1 VNLSIAR
8 LLVALALA
16 GCAAPT
22 ASAYHHVSVT
32 LPTPATLT
40 AELHL
45 PRGQGPFPTLILLH
59 GCGGIGPNV
68 EAWARWLAWEGY
80 GALVLDSFGG
90 RGLRRLCGDSS
101 ALSGGARAPDVYAAA
116 RYLATLP
123 AVDARRLG
131 AIGWSHGGWTVLRS
145 AEIEDLYPDV
155 RLRALVTFYPYCG
168 DIASYRARS
177 PLLILHGEADDW
189 TPIVLCRY
197 LVDNARALGSD
208 VTLVA
213 YPRAHHGFD
222 ASALTRPTLI
232 PEARGGLGSTIAYDP
247 AAHGDAE
254 TRLRAFLRRTL
265 GP

>member
-1 VNLSIAR
+1 VNLSIR
-8 LLVALALA
+8 LLAVTLALA
-16 GCAAPT
+16 GCAAPL
-22 ASAYHHVSVT
+22 ASAYHQVNVT

-45 PRGQGPFPTLILLH
+45 PRGQGRFPALILLH
-59 GCGGIGPNV
+59 GCAGIGPNV

-90 RGLRRLCGDSS
+90 RGLRRVCGDSS
-101 ALSGGARAPDVYAAA
+101 ALTGGARAPDVYAAA

-123 AVDARRLG
+123 AVDAHRLG

-145 AEIEDLYPDV
+145 AHIEDLYPDV

-168 DIASYRARS
+168 DTVSYQARP

-189 TPIVLCRY
+189 TPIMLCRY
-197 LVDNARALGSD
+197 VVDAARALGRD
-208 VTLVA
+208 VTLVG

-222 ASALTRPTLI
+222 ASTLVRPTLI
-232 PEARGGLGSTIAYDP
+232 PEARGGRGATVAYDP

-254 TRLRAFLRRTL
+254 QRLRTFLRRTL